1 MAIVY
6 PLALPTTPTPSRMLM
21 RSVNAVALSQSP
33 FTFEQ
38 QVFEHQGGMW
48 AAEISLPPMER
59 ATAALWIAFKLKL
72 RGRNGTFLLVPFSAK
87 TPRGSGGGTPQ
98 VDGASQTGLILST
111 KGWPVSTNGVLLAS
125 DYLQIGTGAT
135 SRFYQTLNDVD
146 TDAGGLATLDIWPR
160 LRESPAD
167 SATIKLT
174 NPEAVFRLANNIS
187 EWDID
192 TASIYGLGIS
202 AMEAI

>member
-21 RSVNAVALSQSP
+21 RSINAVAMSQSP

-38 QVFEHQGGMW
+38 QVFEHQGGIW
-48 AAEISLPPMER
+48 AAEIALPPMER
-59 ATAALWIAFKLKL
+59 AAAEEWISFLLKL

-87 TPRGSGGGTPQ
+87 TARGSGAGTPQ
-98 VDGASQTGLILST
+98 VDGAGQTGLVLNT
-111 KGWPVSTNGVLLAS
+111 KGWTASSTGVLLAG
-125 DYLQIGTGAT
+125 DYLQIGTGST
-135 SRFYQTLNDVD
+135 SRLYKNLNDAD
-146 TDAGGLATLDIWPR
+146 SDAGGLAVLDIWPR

-167 SATIKLT
+167 SATITLT
-174 NPEAVFRLANNIS
+174 NPEGVFRLARNDS
-187 EWDID
+187 EWDIS
-192 TASIYGLGIS
+192 TATIYGLGIS

>member
-6 PLALPTTPTPSRMLM
+6 PLSLPTTPTPSRMLM

-38 QVFEHQGGMW
+38 QVFEHQGGIW
-48 AAEISLPPMER
+48 AAELSLPPMER
-59 ATAALWIAFKLKL
+59 ATAEAWLSFLLKL

-98 VDGASQTGLILST
+98 VNGASQTGLILNT
-111 KGWPVSTNGVLLAS
+111 KGWPVSTTGVLLAG
-125 DYLQIGTGAT
+125 DYLQLGTGST
-135 SRFYQTLNDVD
+135 SRLHKNLNDAD
-146 TDAGGLATLDIWPR
+146 SDAGGLATLDIWPR

-174 NPEAVFRLANNIS
+174 NPEGVFRLARNDS
-187 EWDID
+187 SWDIN
-192 TASIYGLGIS
+192 TATIYGLGIS

>member
-6 PLALPTTPTPSRMLM
+6 PLSLPSTAIPSRMLM
-21 RSVNAVALSQSP
+21 RMINAVALSQSP

-38 QVFEHQGGMW
+38 QVFEHQGEIW
-48 AAEISLPPMER
+48 AAELSFPPMER
-59 ATAALWIAFKLKL
+59 PTAEDLISFLGKL
-72 RGRNGTFLLVPFSAK
+72 RGRNGTFLLPPFSAK

-98 VDGASQTGLILST
+98 VDGASQAGLILNT
-111 KGWPVSTNGVLLAS
+111 KGWPVSTNGVLLAG

-135 SRFYQTLNDVD
+135 SRLYKTLNDVD
-146 TDAGGLATLDIWPR
+146 SDAGGLATLDIWPR

-167 SATIKLT
+167 SATITLT
-174 NPEAVFRLANNIS
+174 NPEGVFRLARNDS
-187 EWDID
+187 EWDIS
-192 TASIYGLGIS
+192 TATIYGLGIS